1 MDFNQGELNF
11 NQDPSQQGYQK
22 WQQELDIR
30 KKEIES
36 RYGIIIG
43 KPVILT
49 LTGEDKTL
57 QGILSIASKKLPK
70 IRSQILLQLNSRQF
84 TLSQIESISR
94 I

>member
-11 NQDPSQQGYQK
+11 NHDPSQQGYQK
-22 WQQELDIR
+22 WQQELDAR

-36 RYGIIIG
+36 RYGIILG
-43 KPVILT
+43 KPVILQ
-49 LTGEDKTL
+49 LIGEIKPL
-57 QGILSIASKKLPK
+57 QGILSIASKTLPK
-70 IRSQILLQLNSRQF
+70 IRSQILLQLNNRQF